1 MLSLCFSRLDSS
13 VSRLSRSLARSAFL
27 SRDSGGENT
36 FTRLP
41 LSDSRFDPSIHS
53 CSRFQEIESDSL
65 ITVFTAEKGKR
76 REERGGD
83 DFPLFPSQTERTQ
96 LCFPF
101 PSQVE
106 GDGEEEAAHAAAAAA
121 KAASHVTQYLPLDC
135 LYNLPDSRRE
145 KQSQGK

>member
-76 REERGGD
+76 REERGEAMI
-83 DFPLFPSQTERTQ
+83 FPSFLHRQREHSFA
-96 LCFPF
+96 FPF
-101 PSQVE
+101 PLKWKE
-106 GDGEEEAAHAAAAAA
+106 MGRRRRLMPLLL
-121 KAASHVTQYLPLDC
+121 LPKLRHMSLNTC
-135 LYNLPDSRRE
+135 P
-145 KQSQGK
+145 